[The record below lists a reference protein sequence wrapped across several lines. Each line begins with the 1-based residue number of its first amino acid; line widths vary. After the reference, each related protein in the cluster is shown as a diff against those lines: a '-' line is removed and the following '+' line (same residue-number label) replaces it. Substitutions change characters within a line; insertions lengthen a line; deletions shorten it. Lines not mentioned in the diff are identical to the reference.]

1 MTSLRSRQADAC
13 QHDLPS
19 ASPNIQEA
27 IPDNRVASPLDQAC
41 ADCQSLESSRT
52 MDRNPRRMP
61 AQSGVNLPDERMK
74 SGEPVLFSRRQLL
87 QTVGTGLGWLA
98 LPSLLQAAGNP
109 LTVKPPHFL
118 PKAKRIIHIYLNGGP
133 SHVDT
138 WDPKPELTKWG
149 GKKLPLGNL
158 TTERETGVA
167 LASPFQFAQYGESGL
182 WCSEVFAQTAK
193 QHADRICVIRSM
205 YANTPNHE
213 QSMRLMNT
221 GDERLSRP
229 SYGAWLVYGL
239 GCENQNLPGFVTMCP
254 GLPVADSS
262 NWRSSFLPGVFQGTY
277 LDTRKKEVNELI
289 ANIRNPRLELSQQR
303 QQLDLLGKLNARHQ
317 QQARSE
323 DPNLEARIQAF
334 ELAFRMQ
341 LQATDALDIS
351 HETQHTLDLYRAN
364 TVHGRQLLI
373 ARRLIERG
381 VRVVQCYHGDVQ
393 PWDSHGNIAGEHRRL
408 GQEADGPIAGLLTDL
423 AQRGLLEETL
433 VICGGEFGRT
443 PAVEIPI
450 GGGNP
455 TGRDHN
461 HHGFTVWLAG
471 GGVRGGFAYGNT
483 DEFGYRAV
491 ENRVHV
497 HDLHATMLH
506 LLGFD
511 HERLTYRHAGR
522 DFRLTDV
529 HGQVIKAI
537 LA

>member
-1 MTSLRSRQADAC
+1 MTG
-13 QHDLPS
+13 HTKP
-19 ASPNIQEA
+19 I
-27 IPDNRVASPLDQAC
+27 
-41 ADCQSLESSRT
+41 
-52 MDRNPRRMP
+52 
-61 AQSGVNLPDERMK
+61 
-74 SGEPVLFSRRQLL
+74 SRRDLL
-87 QTVGTGLGWLA
+87 RTIGTGLGTLA
-98 LPSLLQAAGNP
+98 LPSLLPAESSPLAA
-109 LTVKPPHFL
+109 KSPHF
-118 PKAKRIIHIYLNGGP
+118 PPRAKHIIHIYLNGGP

-138 WDPKPELTKWG
+138 WDPKPTLTKWG
-149 GKKLPLGNL
+149 GKKLPVGNL

-167 LASPFQFAQYGESGL
+167 LASPFTFQQYGESGL
-182 WCSEVFAQTAK
+182 WCSEVFQKTARF
-193 QHADRICVIRSM
+193 HADRICVIRSM

-221 GDERLSRP
+221 GDQRLSRP
-229 SYGAWLVYGL
+229 SYGSWLTYGL
-239 GCENQNLPGFVTMCP
+239 GCENQNLPGFVTLCP

-262 NWRSSFLPGVFQGTY
+262 NWRSSFLPGIYQGTY
-277 LDTRKKEVNELI
+277 LDTRKTEVTELL
-289 ANIRNPRLELSQQR
+289 ANIRNPGLSLTQQRRQLELLTR
-303 QQLDLLGKLNARHQ
+303 LNRRHQ
-317 QQARSE
+317 QPRQE
-323 DPNLEARIQAF
+323 DVNLEARIQSF

-341 LQATDALDIS
+341 MQATDALDIS
-351 HETQHTLDLYRAN
+351 KESKQTQALYQAD

-393 PWDSHGNIAGEHRRL
+393 PWDSHNNIASEHRKL
-408 GQEADGPIAGLLTDL
+408 GRQADGPIAALLTDL
-423 AQRGLLEETL
+423 DRRGLLNETL

-450 GGGNP
+450 GGGVP

-471 GGVRGGFAYGNT
+471 GGVKGGMTYGST

-506 LLGFD
+506 LMGFD
-511 HERLTYRHAGR
+511 HRRLTYRHAGR

-529 HGQVIKAI
+529 HGNVVSEI

>member
-1 MTSLRSRQADAC
+1 MNLHSNSLTRR
-13 QHDLPS
+13 
-19 ASPNIQEA
+19 EA
-27 IPDNRVASPLDQAC
+27 LATI
-41 ADCQSLESSRT
+41 
-52 MDRNPRRMP
+52 
-61 AQSGVNLPDERMK
+61 
-74 SGEPVLFSRRQLL
+74 
-87 QTVGTGLGWLA
+87 GTGIGFLA
-98 LPSLLQAAGNP
+98 LPSLLQADTSSAPGNTQP
-109 LTVKPPHFL
+109 LAPRSPHFA
-118 PKAKRIIHIYLNGGP
+118 PRAKHVVHIYLNGGP
-133 SHVDT
+133 SQVDT
-138 WDPKPELTKWG
+138 WDYRPELQKWG

-167 LASPFQFAQYGESGL
+167 LASPFRFKQYGDSGL
-182 WCSEVFAQTAK
+182 WCSEIFQQTAGR
-193 QHADRICVIRSM
+193 HADRLCVIKSV

-229 SYGAWLVYGL
+229 SYGSWLTYGL

-262 NWRSSFLPGVFQGTY
+262 NWRSAFLPGIYQGTY
-277 LDTRKKEVNELI
+277 LDTRKTKAADLI
-289 ANIRNPRLELSQQR
+289 ANIRSPRTSPQDQR
-303 QQLDLLGKLNARHQ
+303 RQLDLLAALNRRHQ
-317 QQARSE
+317 ATRR
-323 DPNLEARIQAF
+323 DDANLEARIQSF
-334 ELAFRMQ
+334 ELAYRMQ
-341 LQATDALDIS
+341 MEATDALDIS
-351 HETQHTLDLYRAN
+351 RETKATQELYKAD

-393 PWDSHGNIAGEHRRL
+393 PWDSHNNLAAEHRKL
-408 GQEADGPIAGLLTDL
+408 GNECDGPIAALLTDL
-423 AQRGLLEETL
+423 ARRGLLDETL

-471 GGVRGGFAYGNT
+471 GGIKGGLAHGST

-497 HDLHATMLH
+497 HDIHATMLH
-506 LLGFD
+506 LMGFD
-511 HERLTYRHAGR
+511 HRKLTYRHAGL
-522 DFRLTDV
+522 DFRLTGIEEAHV
-529 HGQVIKAI
+529 VKEI